1 MAKKFAPVFHRD
13 AKIKNIY
20 ANIWK
25 NKKKMKNVIKKKRA
39 TLVMGFF
46 DVFSWWFSVF
56 RWMEFPAKGAKF
68 LAMKKSQLLG
78 NGVGNIS
85 RELVGPIVDL

>member
-1 MAKKFAPVFHRD
+1 MV
-13 AKIKNIY
+13 
-20 ANIWK
+20 
-25 NKKKMKNVIKKKRA
+25 
-39 TLVMGFF
+39 FF

-56 RWMEFPAKGAKF
+56 PLNGISGQRCKVLGDE
-68 LAMKKSQLLG
+68 KSQLLG